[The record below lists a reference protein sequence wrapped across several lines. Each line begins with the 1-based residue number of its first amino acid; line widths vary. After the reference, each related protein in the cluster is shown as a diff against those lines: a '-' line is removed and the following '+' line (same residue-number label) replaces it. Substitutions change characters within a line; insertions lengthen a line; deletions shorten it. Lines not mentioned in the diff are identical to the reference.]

1 MGRKIN
7 ISKYQSNTVYS
18 VSVTDSYGND
28 HHLGYWK
35 HFDFL
40 EDIEKRAEEI
50 WANEV
55 NPEVDQYFDGL
66 GKAILNC
73 KEIDKSND
81 NLREIL

>member
-7 ISKYQSNTVYS
+7 ISKYQGNTVYS

-50 WANEV
+50 WAKEV
-55 NPEVDQYFDGL
+55 NPEVDQYLDGL

>member
-1 MGRKIN
+1 MARKIN
-7 ISKYQSNTVYS
+7 ISKYQGNTVYS

-55 NPEVDQYFDGL
+55 NPEVDQYLDGL

-73 KEIDKSND
+73 KKIDKSND
-81 NLREIL
+81 NLRTIL

>member
-1 MGRKIN
+1 MARKIN

-55 NPEVDQYFDGL
+55 DPEIDQYLDGL
-66 GKAILNC
+66 GKAILMC

>member
-1 MGRKIN
+1 MSRQIKIN
-7 ISKYQSNTVYS
+7 KYQGNTAYS
-18 VSVTDSYGND
+18 VHVIDSYGTE

-55 NPEVDQYFDGL
+55 NPEVDQYLDGL

-81 NLREIL
+81 NLRTIL

>member
-7 ISKYQSNTVYS
+7 ISKYQSNTVSS
-18 VSVTDSYGND
+18 VRVTDSYGND

-55 NPEVDQYFDGL
+55 NEEDL
-66 GKAILNC
+66 MNKAIAECIELD
-73 KEIDKSND
+73 KERGVEP
-81 NLREIL
+81 NLD

>member
-55 NPEVDQYFDGL
+55 DPEIDQYLDGL
-66 GKAILNC
+66 GKAILMC

>member
-7 ISKYQSNTVYS
+7 IRKDQSNTVYS

-55 NPEVDQYFDGL
+55 NPEVDQYLDGL

-73 KEIDKSND
+73 KKIDKSND
-81 NLREIL
+81 NLRTIL